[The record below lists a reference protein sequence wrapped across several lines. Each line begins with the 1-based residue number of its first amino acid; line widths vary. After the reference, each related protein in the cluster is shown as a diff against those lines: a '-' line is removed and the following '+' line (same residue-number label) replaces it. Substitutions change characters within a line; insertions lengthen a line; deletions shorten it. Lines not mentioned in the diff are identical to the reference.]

1 MLDFIKWVNY
11 VKKPQKK
18 NKKNKFFFSSLICI
32 YVYTNICN
40 WRNVMK
46 ETKLTSV
53 KIIDNLYKN
62 FKSKVVQNGFNLQKL
77 VNRSIYLY
85 NEDST
90 FESKIHNEDSLT
102 QSGSCF

>member
-1 MLDFIKWVNY
+1 MN
-11 VKKPQKK
+11 
-18 NKKNKFFFSSLICI
+18 N
-32 YVYTNICN
+32 
-40 WRNVMK
+40 K

-85 NEDST
+85 NEDAK
-90 FESKIHNEDSLT
+90 FETMIHNEQTLT
-102 QSGSCF
+102 NSGSCF